1 MKKKVGNPDKINQ
14 NLISLIE
21 KLKINYFYLKNRKIL
36 EIKSGGN

>member
-36 EIKSGGN
+36 EIKF